1 MAWAPRSLILII
13 SICMIVISINA
24 VLAGNVFDAKKIVD
38 DSQLDSFGL
47 AIFFV
52 GSMRFAL
59 SLATICLSK
68 TPKRAGSMTESQ
80 DVTRLS

>member
-1 MAWAPRSLILII
+1 MTWLPRSLILII
-13 SICMIVISINA
+13 SICIIVISINV
-24 VLAGNVFDAKKIVD
+24 VLDGNVFDAKKIVN

-52 GSMRFAL
+52 GSTRFAL

-68 TPKRAGSMTESQ
+68 TPEHAGSMAESQ
-80 DVTRLS
+80 DFTRYS